1 MTFLMVNIVQIILTV
16 IVMLIQPD
24 LIVSDWFDFFL
35 IAVSFYLVGF
45 PLFYFMTRKLP
56 DGKVRESHKLSI
68 KKLMKYGCVSYATV
82 YVINLITVFVMYL
95 IELLKSHQII
105 NPVEE
110 LVSTGNPF
118 LTLLC
123 VVIIS
128 PIIEELIFRKIM
140 LNKLR
145 DYGDRIS
152 ILVTSITFGLYHGN
166 FSQLFYAAALGA
178 IFSYIV
184 LKTNRIQ
191 YTIMLHMFINAMGS
205 LILPFLMSGDSW
217 IQQAQLAGLLVI
229 IIVVLGLFFI
239 IKNYKKVTLLRGS
252 INLPKE
258 HQFDIVWGNP
268 GMVSYI
274 IITVGLSLL
283 VLNLV

>member
-1 MTFLMVNIVQIILTV
+1 MVQIFLTT
-16 IVMLIQPD
+16 IVMLIKPD

-35 IAVSFYLVGF
+35 IAVSFYLIGF
-45 PLFYFMTRKLP
+45 PLFYILTRKLP
-56 DGKVRESHKLSI
+56 DGQVRESHSYSIGKL
-68 KKLMKYGCVSYATV
+68 LEYGCVSYATV
-82 YVINLITVFVMYL
+82 YIVNLMTVFAMYL
-95 IELLKSHQII
+95 IELLKSHQPI

-110 LVSTGNPF
+110 LVSMGNPF

-145 DYGDRIS
+145 DYGDRIA

-166 FSQLFYAAALGA
+166 FSQLFYAVALGA
-178 IFSYIV
+178 IFSYMV

-191 YTIMLHMFINAMGS
+191 YAIILHMVVNAMGS
-205 LILPFLMSGDSW
+205 LILPYLMNGDSW

-229 IIVVLGLFFI
+229 IIVVLGLYFI

-258 HQFDIVWGNP
+258 QRFNIIWLNSGMMSYLIVT
-268 GMVSYI
+268 I
-274 IITVGLSLL
+274 GLSLL